1 MKTSDL
7 EFVCCPSCHGELQ
20 LNQEEHLEEII
31 EEGKL
36 VCSQCSLNYS
46 ISRSI
51 PNLFVEAEI
60 LESDLKFSKQ
70 ADEYSKYYDKVLKLF
85 GILMLQ
91 WEPRSRKNN
100 IQKLGIKADSTILD
114 ICTGPGN
121 NLWTLSKYTG
131 TKGKLVAI
139 DLSEKMIEKC
149 YYNAKKRKVE
159 VSIHRGN
166 GLHLP
171 YVDNS
176 YDVVM
181 CSGGLNTFGD
191 RKAGIMEMIRVTK
204 DEGLIVISDEGLK
217 PGMEETRLG
226 KRLLKMNSLYGMKPP
241 LNLLPE
247 DIEPEVSYYMKD
259 TMYQISFRNKK

>member
-7 EFVCCPSCHGELQ
+7 EYICCPSCHSKLQ
-20 LNQEEHLEEII
+20 LKQDEPKREIN

-36 VCSQCSLNYS
+36 ACSQCSVDYS
-46 ISRSI
+46 ISNSI

-91 WEPRSRKNN
+91 WEPRSRKKN
-100 IQKLGIKADSTILD
+100 ILKLGLKSDSTILD

-121 NLWTLSKYTG
+121 NLWTLSKFAG

-149 YYNAKKRKVE
+149 YHNAKKRKVD

-171 YVDNS
+171 YVDN
-176 YDVVM
+176 YFDVVM

-191 RKAGIMEMIRVTK
+191 RKTGILEMIRVAK
-204 DEGLIVISDEGLK
+204 NNGLIVISDEGLK

-226 KRLLKMNSLYGMKPP
+226 KRLLKMNSLYNMKPP
-241 LNLLPE
+241 LDLLPE
-247 DIEPEVSYYMKD
+247 NIEPEVTYIVKD
-259 TMYQISFRNKK
+259 TMYQIRFKNKQ